1 MIELSR
7 AVHRSAPNICIITVM
22 PYGWYA
28 TEALAVTNAVQMVK
42 ESGVDALKIQGRR
55 EICNTIEVV
64 ADAGNPVMSHVEL
77 IPHHVHKHG

>member
-55 EICNTIEVV
+55 EICNIIEVV

>member
-42 ESGVDALKIQGRR
+42 ESGVDALKIQGGR
-55 EICNTIEVV
+55 EICDIIKAV
-64 ADAGNPVMSHVEL
+64 ADAGAPEMSHVDL
-77 IPHHVHKHG
+77 VPHHVHKHG